1 MEKKNNGFT
10 YTYSAVEQ
18 EEVRMI
24 RDKYVPR
31 EESKLDRLR
40 RLDESVTK
48 KGTIISIMLGVIGCL
63 IMGFGMSLVMVWQ
76 GDLFIPGII
85 IGLLGI
91 CIVALAYPVYR
102 MLVKKERERVA
113 PEIIRL
119 TDELMNE

>member
-24 RDKYVPR
+24 RDKYIPR

-48 KGTIISIMLGVIGCL
+48 KGTMISIIIGIIGCL
-63 IMGFGMSLVMVWQ
+63 VMGSGMSLVMVWQ

-85 IGLLGI
+85 IGILGI
-91 CIVALAYPVYR
+91 GIVAVAYPVYNII
-102 MLVKKERERVA
+102 VKKERERVT
-113 PEIIRL
+113 PEILRL
-119 TDELMNE
+119 TDELMRE

>member
-91 CIVALAYPVYR
+91 CIVALAYPAYR

>member
-31 EESKLDRLR
+31 EENKLDRLR

-91 CIVALAYPVYR
+91 CIVALAYPAYR

>member
-48 KGTIISIMLGVIGCL
+48 KGTIISITLGDKYD
-63 IMGFGMSLVMVWQ
+63 IMAKMGQF
-76 GDLFIPGII
+76 PRR
-85 IGLLGI
+85 
-91 CIVALAYPVYR
+91 YR
-102 MLVKKERERVA
+102 K
-113 PEIIRL
+113 
-119 TDELMNE
+119 

>member
-10 YTYSAVEQ
+10 YTYSAIEQ

-24 RDKYVPR
+24 RDKYIPR

-48 KGTIISIMLGVIGCL
+48 KGTMISIIIGIIGCL
-63 IMGFGMSLVMVWQ
+63 VMGSGMSLVMVWQ

-91 CIVALAYPVYR
+91 GIVAVAYPVYNII
-102 MLVKKERERVA
+102 VKKERERVT
-113 PEIIRL
+113 PEILRL
-119 TDELMNE
+119 TDELMRE